1 MWAASD
7 GGRTEAG
14 FGILSKTGKLK
25 LWIGGAGL
33 CLLGAAAA
41 QAQEAGGNAIGP
53 AQLRDFSL
61 TPKQTIV
68 RQPPP
73 EERPAPRV
81 APPSPARQAPA
92 PGAAQAQR
100 PSQPAPQPQ
109 REPAA
114 QAPADQAPPPPAAA
128 TPGPLPLP
136 STELAPPTPLPAPA
150 ESAPVAAPT
159 DSDSPGYWLYGLP
172 AAALALLGLTMFY
185 RRRQRRRELAYAAA
199 VEPVAAPA
207 PVPAPPPVPRPDPV
221 PRPWLELEL
230 KTIRASFSA
239 VEALVEFEL
248 SISNTG
254 GSPARNLKIDVKM
267 FNAGRE
273 QDQEIGA
280 FFRTAG
286 RESTKLNLP
295 GIHHGAT
302 GVIQGEVAMPLEEM
316 KAMKLDGRMLFVP
329 VVAVN
334 ALYEWGEGRSGQ
346 SSKSYVVGRELETP
360 SEKMGAFRVDQGPR
374 IWRTVGQRPHKLAR
388 RV

>member
-41 QAQEAGGNAIGP
+41 HAQEAGSNAIGP

-68 RQPPP
+68 RQPPA

-81 APPSPARQAPA
+81 APPSPATQAPA
-92 PGAAQAQR
+92 PRGGQPDRPAQPSAQAQR
-100 PSQPAPQPQ
+100 QPV
-109 REPAA
+109 A
-114 QAPADQAPPPPAAA
+114 QAPVEQAPPPPAGA
-128 TPGPLPLP
+128 TPGPAPLP
-136 STELAPPTPLPAPA
+136 STELAPPTPLPTPA
-150 ESAPVAAPT
+150 DSTPVPAPT
-159 DSDSPGYWLYGLP
+159 DSDGPAYWLYGLP
-172 AAALALLGLTMFY
+172 AAALALLGLALFY
-185 RRRQRRRELAYAAA
+185 RRRQRSRELAYAAA

-207 PVPAPPPVPRPDPV
+207 PIPAAPPKPRADPV

-230 KTIRASFSA
+230 KTVRASFSA
-239 VEALVEFEL
+239 VEALIEFEL

-267 FNAGRE
+267 FNAGGA

-286 RESTKLNLP
+286 RQSTKLNLP
-295 GIHHGAT
+295 GIRHGTT
-302 GVIQGEVAMPLEEM
+302 GVIRGEVAMPLEEM

-334 ALYEWGEGRSGQ
+334 TLYEWGEGRSGQ

-374 IWRTVGQRPHKLAR
+374 IWRTVGQRQHKLAR

>member
-1 MWAASD
+1 MIGANK
-7 GGRTEAG
+7 RR
-14 FGILSKTGKLK
+14 

-41 QAQEAGGNAIGP
+41 HAQEAGSNAIGP

-73 EERPAPRV
+73 EARPAPRV
-81 APPSPARQAPA
+81 APPSPATVPPASPTAPERPAQPSAQSQRPPAATQPPSAPSEQPAAESQSFVPAPVPDTNSAPPAPIPAPSEAAPA
-92 PGAAQAQR
+92 PD
-100 PSQPAPQPQ
+100 
-109 REPAA
+109 
-114 QAPADQAPPPPAAA
+114 ADPGVFGYWAYGRAAA
-128 TPGPLPLP
+128 GRAPL
-136 STELAPPTPLPAPA
+136 
-150 ESAPVAAPT
+150 
-159 DSDSPGYWLYGLP
+159 GRGLI
-172 AAALALLGLTMFY
+172 
-185 RRRQRRRELAYAAA
+185 RRRRRREELAYAAA
-199 VEPVAAPA
+199 IEPIAAPA

-239 VEALVEFEL
+239 VEAMVEFEL

-374 IWRTVGQRPHKLAR
+374 IWRTVGQRQHKLAR